1 MYKEDLQPEE
11 KNKSKYDGNL
21 KPHGFEY
28 NRKYKRYRRAYTG
41 EKGKG

>member
-11 KNKSKYDGNL
+11 KNNVGRKL
-21 KPHGFEY
+21 KVIHGFQY
-28 NRKYKRYRRAYTG
+28 NRKYNKYRRAYTG